1 MKNNIFLILLYI
13 FLSTNFSSHAF
24 GENQFNFDVTEV
36 EILEEG
42 NIVKGLKK
50 GVVTTDDGIIII
62 SNTFLY
68 NKEKNIL
75 IANGNVEVVDK
86 IKNIK
91 IFSDNV
97 VYRKNEEII
106 TTNKN
111 SKAIYETDKIITA
124 VKFKYQKKENI
135 LIASENVT
143 VLDKT
148 KDFFMKTNFLT
159 YDKNFEKLTTKGKTD
174 AQIQSKYEVFS
185 EDVTYLI
192 NKGDLSSEKQTKIK
206 DDKSQI
212 YHLGKFKYLINK
224 EIVKGNEI
232 IIISNF
238 DKPKSD
244 KFYFAN
250 AVIDLKNQK
259 FFGKDTKAIIHKNV
273 FDNPENDPRLIGVS
287 AVADNRFT
295 TVKKGVFT
303 SCKET
308 DDCPPWSLK
317 AEKVT
322 HDRTKKQLLYENAV
336 LNIYDIPI
344 LYFPKFF
351 HPDPTVER
359 QSGLLKPEFNNSNI
373 LGSSITIPYFN
384 VISDNKDTTF
394 TPTLFD
400 NEMLMSQIEY
410 RQINEKSSFIADFG
424 YVNNYTSSSDNNKK
438 NLYHLFAKYN
448 LDLELENY
456 LSSDLSLSVERVVN
470 DSYLK
475 VFSSHIT
482 ESPTLRPDFS
492 KLENKFQIF
501 LNHEKYNFQSG
512 FETYETLNVTPS
524 DRYQYILPYYKLDW
538 YIDQNYLDGSLN
550 LKSSGA
556 NDLNNTNKLETSLT
570 NDLEYNSNDYYSNS
584 GLKTNYNIIFKNLNS
599 LGKDS
604 SKYKS
609 SPQIELVSLFNTEL
623 SLPLI
628 KTSEKYTNLLTPKLS
643 ARFNPSDMKNYS
655 DSNNRISINNIFTP
669 NRLGLSD
676 TFESGRSLT
685 LGLDFKKTKNNDL
698 NEINDYFQIKLATV
712 LRDKKEEFIP
722 KKSSL
727 NDKHSNIF
735 GSFESQLNQNFN
747 LEYYFSIDNDYS
759 TFEYNDINATL
770 SFDKFV
776 TQFRFVEENNI
787 DGSTNVITN
796 SFTYNHDEENSFSFN
811 TRRNR
816 KINLTEY
823 YDLVYQY
830 RNDCLVAGIKYNKTY
845 YSDGDLKPTENLLFT
860 ISLVPLTTYEYKA
873 DQLVN

>member
-24 GENQFNFDVTEV
+24 SEGQFNFDVTEV

-287 AVADNRFT
+287 AVADKRFT

-448 LDLELENY
+448 LDLELENH

-482 ESPTLRPDFS
+482 DSAALRPDFS

-655 DSNNRISINNIFTP
+655 ESNNRISINNIFTP

-735 GSFESQLNQNFN
+735 GSFEGQLNQNFN

-796 SFTYNHDEENSFSFN
+796 SFTYNHDEENSFTFN

>member
-1 MKNNIFLILLYI
+1 MKNKFFYILLYCLLSI
-13 FLSTNFSSHAF
+13 FFFIKAF
-24 GENQFNFDVTEV
+24 AGEQFNFDVTEV

-42 NIVKGLKK
+42 NIFKGIKK

-62 SNTFLY
+62 SDTFLY

-75 IANGNVEVVDK
+75 IANGNVEVEDK

-135 LIASENVT
+135 LTASENVT

-232 IIISNF
+232 IIITNF

-250 AVIDLKNQK
+250 AIIDLKNQK

-295 TVKKGVFT
+295 IVKKGVFT

-308 DDCPPWSLK
+308 DDCPPWSIK

-373 LGSSITIPYFN
+373 LGSSITIPYFK
-384 VISDNKDTTF
+384 VISDSKDTTF

-438 NLYHLFAKYN
+438 NLYHLFAEYN
-448 LDLELENY
+448 LDLELENH

-482 ESPTLRPDFS
+482 ESPALRPDFS

-570 NDLEYNSNDYYSNS
+570 NDLEYNSNDYYSNL

-599 LGKDS
+599 IGKDS

-609 SPQIELVSLFNTEL
+609 SPQIEFVSLFNTEL

-735 GSFESQLNQNFN
+735 GSFEGQLNQNFN

-796 SFTYNHDEENSFSFN
+796 SFTYNPNEENSFSFN